1 MKCASVMLLTSM
13 PRRTADSGLV
23 AMFSL
28 LEVVFG
34 SFLPNTLRAGC
45 ALSDRVSTWG
55 FRFAQTRL
63 LSIVHL
69 TDSPVDGLP
78 GDVEGPGD

>member
-1 MKCASVMLLTSM
+1 MLLTSM

-34 SFLPNTLRAGC
+34 SFLPNTLPAGC